1 MRKRSWDRTK
11 YGRWLNYPL
20 KEDFRD
26 LGVCSD
32 EEGILGFLDD

>member
-1 MRKRSWDRTK
+1 MGQNKIRLLA
-11 YGRWLNYPL
+11 YYPL